1 MKNKIAKVLII
12 AGSDSGGGAGIQ
24 GDIKTVS
31 ALGGYATTAITALTA
46 QNTLGV
52 FGIHEVP
59 DQFIEQQIRRVLED
73 IGADTIKTG
82 MLHKASVIE
91 TIANVLEDYP
101 DIPLIIDPV
110 MIAKGGTP
118 LLQPDAIDILVKRL
132 FPRAMLIT
140 PNIPEA
146 ELLFST
152 IPSLRGI
159 AEAISGNLPIE
170 IATNALHSRN
180 DEMGAFLIKGG
191 HSADKEQVT
200 DTLISKNGTKSFTS
214 DRINSGNTHGTG
226 CALASAIATG
236 IAQGM
241 SLETAIERARE
252 FVYQAILNSYAIGKG
267 NSPIN
272 HSVIKLS

>member
-52 FGIHEVP
+52 FAIHEVP
-59 DQFIEQQIRRVLED
+59 DKFVEQQIRLILED
-73 IGADTIKTG
+73 IGADAIKTG
-82 MLHKASVIE
+82 MLYKASIIE

-118 LLQPDAIDILVKRL
+118 LLQQDAIDVLVKRL
-132 FPRAMLIT
+132 LPRATLIT
-140 PNIPEA
+140 PNIPEY
-146 ELLFST
+146 EILKPFT
-152 IPSLRGI
+152 INCP
-159 AEAISGNLPIE
+159 
-170 IATNALHSRN
+170 AT
-180 DEMGAFLIKGG
+180 LIKGG
-191 HSADKEQVT
+191 HSTDKMQAQ
-200 DTLISKNGTKSFTS
+200 DTLITKNFSKNFTS
-214 DRINSGNTHGTG
+214 ARINSKNTHGTG

-236 IAQGM
+236 IAQKM
-241 SLETAIERARE
+241 PIEAAIERAKE
-252 FVYQAILNSYAIGKG
+252 YIYNAILNSYMVG
-267 NSPIN
+267 NGHNPIN
-272 HSVIKLS
+272 HSVTKLL